1 MRTTTLQSSK
11 ATSRLW
17 KLFAAMLLVWLLI
30 PVGQVSAQTS
40 GSEKA
45 KPCWAYTRPN
55 GVPTLTFFKT
65 ETDLTQFNGHK
76 LNGITILD
84 KSATT
89 GDEIIEGEPFDQTNW
104 TPSWNHKQSITAN
117 PKEYGIRKVVFDATF
132 GEVYPTS
139 CKEWFDGCSFL
150 TKIEGIANLNTEEVT
165 DMSDMFYECAMLKS
179 IDLSKF
185 NTTKVKTMKNMF
197 YGFGSYVDVSK
208 PFNTVYPTLDL
219 SHFNTSSVLDME
231 GMFANCSLIKKLD
244 VSCFNTS
251 NVTSMRAMFGGC
263 TNLSELNLE
272 GFSTTATTDMAYM
285 FDQCYLLTQLDL
297 SSFTIT
303 DKLQDT
309 EHMFRACMYLS
320 SIYANDWSDLLVG
333 IKTDNMFDGCY
344 ELVGAVAFEES
355 KLDGDMANGQ
365 TGYFMPRYTDG
376 KGNDTYFEKNEN
388 NQIVLNLYNANP
400 FVVSTAYNI
409 DKGTYTRQSMPSN
422 WGTVCVPFII
432 DVTNAETNCEIYKF
446 HAVEGENLYIEKVA
460 EGEIAAG
467 TPVIVKGTQGADL
480 KVCSPER
487 NQAIVT
493 APVNGTETNHLEGTF
508 AGEKL
513 EGTSNYFIAKDKFWQ
528 VSTYDNEGNTIKGV
542 NVPPFRATITAK
554 GTQAQS
560 LGIVVIDE
568 TNGIDLTPTV
578 DDLLSEKAEYFD
590 LQGRRLDGPQKGINL
605 VRMGG
610 KTRKVVIK

>member
-11 ATSRLW
+11 ASSRLW

-40 GSEKA
+40 RTLKA
-45 KPCWAYTRPN
+45 YWKFSRPDGTHGQLN
-55 GVPTLTFFKT
+55 LFCAASGAEGNEITDWTNPGWQHTGAFHQKDIETVVIEESFKNA
-65 ETDLTQFNGHK
+65 L
-76 LNGITILD
+76 
-84 KSATT
+84 
-89 GDEIIEGEPFDQTNW
+89 
-104 TPSWNHKQSITAN
+104 
-117 PKEYGIRKVVFDATF
+117 
-132 GEVYPTS
+132 PTS
-139 CKEWFDGCSFL
+139 CHEWFDGCAYL
-150 TKIEGIANLNTEEVT
+150 TKIEGIENLNTEEVT
-165 DMSDMFYECAMLKS
+165 DMSHMFSECAILS
-179 IDLSKF
+179 EIDI
-185 NTTKVKTMKNMF
+185 T
-197 YGFGSYVDVSK
+197 
-208 PFNTVYPTLDL
+208 
-219 SHFNTSSVLDME
+219 HFNTYKVKDMSNMFH
-231 GMFANCSLIKKLD
+231 GCAKLTSIDFTKCKDFNTANVKDMTAMFANCHELVTLEISN
-244 VSCFNTS
+244 FNTS
-251 NVTSMRAMFGGC
+251 EVTSMNAMFIEC
-263 TNLSELNLE
+263 SSLTNINVANFNTSKV
-272 GFSTTATTDMAYM
+272 TDMSHM
-285 FDQCYLLTQLDL
+285 FSCYSPSSLTQLNLQGFDVSNVKNTDFMFSGR
-297 SSFTIT
+297 SSL
-303 DKLQDT
+303 K
-309 EHMFRACMYLS
+309 
-320 SIYANDWSDLLVG
+320 SIYANDWSSMSITTSG
-333 IKTDNMFDGCY
+333 YMFWGCTN
-344 ELVGAVAFEES
+344 LVGAVAYDAS

-376 KGNDTYFEKNEN
+376 NGKVTYFEKNEN

-400 FVVSTAYNI
+400 FVVTTAYNI
-409 DKGTYTRQSMPSN
+409 DKGTYTRQNMPSN

-432 DVTNAETNCEIYKF
+432 DVTNTETNCGIYKF
-446 HAVEGENLYIEKVA
+446 HAVEGEILYIEKVA

-467 TPVIVKGTQGADL
+467 TPVIVKRTQDADL

-513 EGTSNYFIAKDKFWQ
+513 EGTSNYFIANDKFWQ
-528 VSTYDNEGNTIKGV
+528 VSSYDNEGNTIKGV

-568 TNGIDLTPTV
+568 TSGIDLTPTV
-578 DDLLSEKAEYFD
+578 DDLLSDKAEYFD

>member
-30 PVGQVSAQTS
+30 PVGQVSAQTR
-40 GSEKA
+40 GTLKA
-45 KPCWAYTRPN
+45 YWKFSRPDGTHGQLN
-55 GVPTLTFFKT
+55 LFCAASS
-65 ETDLTQFNGHK
+65 TDGNE
-76 LNGITILD
+76 ITD
-84 KSATT
+84 
-89 GDEIIEGEPFDQTNW
+89 W
-104 TPSWNHKQSITAN
+104 AN
-117 PKEYGIRKVVFDATF
+117 PGWQENVGEYHPNQIETVVFEESFQNAL
-132 GEVYPTS
+132 PTS
-139 CKEWFDGCSFL
+139 CHEWFNTCAHL
-150 TKIEGIANLNTEEVT
+150 TKIEGIENLNTEEVT
-165 DMSDMFYECAMLKS
+165 DMSHMFYNCTRLQN
-179 IDLSKF
+179 I
-185 NTTKVKTMKNMF
+185 
-197 YGFGSYVDVSK
+197 
-208 PFNTVYPTLDL
+208 DL
-219 SHFNTSSVLDME
+219 SHFNTAKVKDMNN
-231 GMFANCSLIKKLD
+231 MFN
-244 VSCFNTS
+244 
-251 NVTSMRAMFGGC
+251 GC
-263 TNLSELNLE
+263 AALKEI
-272 GFSTTATTDMAYM
+272 
-285 FDQCYLLTQLDL
+285 DL
-297 SSFTIT
+297 SSFKTPLLT
-303 DKLQDT
+303 NAS
-309 EHMFRACMYLS
+309 HMFASCWSITKLDLRNIDISQVTKTDAMFSQCVSLN
-320 SIYANDWSDLLVG
+320 SIYANDWSADL
-333 IKTDNMFDGCY
+333 NMADSRDMFQFCNV
-344 ELVGAVAFEES
+344 LVGAVAYDES
-355 KLDGDMANGQ
+355 KLDATMANGQ

-376 KGNDTYFEKNEN
+376 NGKVTYFEKDAN

-400 FVVSTAYNI
+400 FVVTTAYNI

-467 TPVIVKGTQGADL
+467 TPVIVKGTQGDDL

-493 APVNGTETNHLEGTF
+493 APVNGMETNHLEGTF

-528 VSTYDNEGNTIKGV
+528 VSGYDNEGNTIKGV

-578 DDLLSEKAEYFD
+578 DDLLSDKAEYFD

-605 VRMGG
+605 VRTGG

>member
-1 MRTTTLQSSK
+1 MRTSTLRASK
-11 ATSRLW
+11 ASSSLW
-17 KLFAAMLLVWLLI
+17 KLFAAILLVWLLI
-30 PVGQVSAQTS
+30 PVGQVSAQNS
-40 GSEKA
+40 GTLKAYWKFSRPDGTHGQLNLFCAASGAEGNEITDWA
-45 KPCWAYTRPN
+45 KPGWQHTGAFHQKDIET
-55 GVPTLTFFKT
+55 VVIEESFKNA
-65 ETDLTQFNGHK
+65 L
-76 LNGITILD
+76 
-84 KSATT
+84 
-89 GDEIIEGEPFDQTNW
+89 
-104 TPSWNHKQSITAN
+104 
-117 PKEYGIRKVVFDATF
+117 
-132 GEVYPTS
+132 PTS
-139 CKEWFDGCSFL
+139 CKEWFDGCSYL
-150 TKIEGIANLNTEEVT
+150 TKIEGIENLNTEEVT
-165 DMSDMFYECAMLKS
+165 DMSGMFYECAMLKS

-197 YGFGSYVDVSK
+197 YGFGSYVDVSN
-208 PFNTVYPTLDL
+208 PFNTVRPTLDL

-263 TNLSELNLE
+263 AYLSELNLK
-272 GFSTTATTDMAYM
+272 GFSTTATTDMANM
-285 FDQCYLLTQLDL
+285 FDQCYSLTQLDL

-303 DKLQDT
+303 DKLKDT
-309 EHMFRACMYLS
+309 EHMFKDCMSLS
-320 SIYANDWSDLLVG
+320 SIYANDWSDLLVS
-333 IKTDNMFDGCY
+333 IKTDNMFDGCN
-344 ELVGAVAFEES
+344 ELVGAVAFEAS
-355 KLDGDMANGQ
+355 KLNGDMANGQ

-376 KGNDTYFEKNEN
+376 NDKVTYFEKNEN

-400 FVVSTAYNI
+400 FVVTTAYNI
-409 DKGTYTRQSMPSN
+409 DKGTYTRQNMPSN

-446 HAVEGENLYIEKVA
+446 HAVEGKNLYIEKVA
-460 EGEIAAG
+460 KGEIAAG
-467 TPVIVKGTQGADL
+467 TPVIVKGKGADL

-493 APVNGTETNHLEGTF
+493 APVNGTEANHLEGTF
-508 AGEKL
+508 AGQKL

-528 VSTYDNEGNTIKGV
+528 VSGYDNEGNTIKGV

-554 GTQAQS
+554 GSQAQS

-578 DDLLSEKAEYFD
+578 NDLLSDKAEYFD

>member
-1 MRTTTLQSSK
+1 MRTTTFTPPK
-11 ATSRLW
+11 ASSRLW
-17 KLFAAMLLVWLLI
+17 KLLAAMLFVWLLI

-40 GSEKA
+40 GKTGYW
-45 KPCWAYTRPN
+45 KWDGTTLTLTCNPN
-55 GVPTLTFFKT
+55 GDTEFRQIEIWQYPGWTTSGVDIRSKVKTVKIDESFKDARPTTCNSWFASMSALT
-65 ETDLTQFNGHK
+65 N
-76 LNGITILD
+76 
-84 KSATT
+84 
-89 GDEIIEGEPFDQTNW
+89 
-104 TPSWNHKQSITAN
+104 
-117 PKEYGIRKVVFDATF
+117 
-132 GEVYPTS
+132 
-139 CKEWFDGCSFL
+139 
-150 TKIEGIANLNTEEVT
+150 IEGIEYLNTEDVT
-165 DMSDMFYECAMLKS
+165 DMSSMFYECGMLTQ
-179 IDLSKF
+179 I
-185 NTTKVKTMKNMF
+185 
-197 YGFGSYVDVSK
+197 
-208 PFNTVYPTLDL
+208 DL
-219 SHFNTSSVLDME
+219 SHFRTEKVTNMSNMFHYCYSLKSLDMSAFKTPLLTNTSH
-231 GMFANCSLIKKLD
+231 MFAACVFLTTLD
-244 VSCFNTS
+244 LRNFDISKISDTD
-251 NVTSMRAMFGGC
+251 AMFSYC
-263 TNLSELNLE
+263 QSL
-272 GFSTTATTDMAYM
+272 
-285 FDQCYLLTQLDL
+285 
-297 SSFTIT
+297 
-303 DKLQDT
+303 K
-309 EHMFRACMYLS
+309 
-320 SIYANDWSDLLVG
+320 SIYANDWSSDLSSANS
-333 IKTDNMFDGCY
+333 KEMFDGCDA
-344 ELVGAVAFEES
+344 LVGAVAFDAS
-355 KLDGDMANGQ
+355 KLDATMANGQ

-376 KGNDTYFEKNEN
+376 NGKVTYFEKDAN

-400 FVVSTAYNI
+400 FVVTTAYNI

-467 TPVIVKGTQGADL
+467 TPVIVKGTQGTDL

-578 DDLLSEKAEYFD
+578 DDLLSDKAEYFD

>member
-1 MRTTTLQSSK
+1 MRTSTLRASK
-11 ATSRLW
+11 ASSSLW
-17 KLFAAMLLVWLLI
+17 KLFAAILLVWLLI
-30 PVGQVSAQTS
+30 PVGQVSAQNS
-40 GSEKA
+40 GTLKAYWKFSRPDGTHGQLNLFCAASDAEGNEITDWA
-45 KPCWAYTRPN
+45 KPGWQHTGAFHQKDIET
-55 GVPTLTFFKT
+55 VVIEESFKNA
-65 ETDLTQFNGHK
+65 L
-76 LNGITILD
+76 
-84 KSATT
+84 
-89 GDEIIEGEPFDQTNW
+89 
-104 TPSWNHKQSITAN
+104 
-117 PKEYGIRKVVFDATF
+117 
-132 GEVYPTS
+132 PTS
-139 CKEWFDGCSFL
+139 CKEWFDGCSYL
-150 TKIEGIANLNTEEVT
+150 TKIEGIENLNTEEVT
-165 DMSDMFYECAMLKS
+165 DMSGMFYECAMLKS

-197 YGFGSYVDVSK
+197 YGFGSYVDVSN
-208 PFNTVYPTLDL
+208 PFNTVRPTLDL

-263 TNLSELNLE
+263 AYLSELNLK
-272 GFSTTATTDMAYM
+272 GFSTTATTDMANM
-285 FDQCYLLTQLDL
+285 FDQCYSLTQLDL

-303 DKLQDT
+303 DKLKDT
-309 EHMFRACMYLS
+309 EHMFKDCMSLS
-320 SIYANDWSDLLVG
+320 SIYANDWSDLLVS
-333 IKTDNMFDGCY
+333 IKTDNMFDGCN
-344 ELVGAVAFEES
+344 ELVGAVAFEAS
-355 KLDGDMANGQ
+355 KLNGDMANGQ

-376 KGNDTYFEKNEN
+376 NDKVTYFEKNEN

-400 FVVSTAYNI
+400 FVVTTAYNI
-409 DKGTYTRQSMPSN
+409 DKGTYTRQNMPSN

-460 EGEIAAG
+460 KGEIAAG
-467 TPVIVKGTQGADL
+467 TPVIVKGKGADL

-493 APVNGTETNHLEGTF
+493 APVNGTEANHLEGTF
-508 AGEKL
+508 AGQKL

-528 VSTYDNEGNTIKGV
+528 VSGYDNEGNTIKGV

-554 GTQAQS
+554 GSQAQS

-578 DDLLSEKAEYFD
+578 NDLLSDKAEYFD

>member
-1 MRTTTLQSSK
+1 MRTSTLRASK
-11 ATSRLW
+11 ASSSLW
-17 KLFAAMLLVWLLI
+17 KLFAAILLVWLLI
-30 PVGQVSAQTS
+30 PVGQVSAQNS
-40 GSEKA
+40 GTLKAYWKFSRPDGTHGQLNLFCAASGAEGNEITDWA
-45 KPCWAYTRPN
+45 KPGWQHTGAFHQKDIET
-55 GVPTLTFFKT
+55 VVIEESFKNA
-65 ETDLTQFNGHK
+65 L
-76 LNGITILD
+76 
-84 KSATT
+84 
-89 GDEIIEGEPFDQTNW
+89 
-104 TPSWNHKQSITAN
+104 
-117 PKEYGIRKVVFDATF
+117 
-132 GEVYPTS
+132 PTS
-139 CKEWFDGCSFL
+139 CKEWFDGCSYL
-150 TKIEGIANLNTEEVT
+150 TKIEGIENLNTEEVT
-165 DMSDMFYECAMLKS
+165 DMSGMFYECAMLKS

-197 YGFGSYVDVSK
+197 YGFGSYVDVSN
-208 PFNTVYPTLDL
+208 PFNTVRPTLDL

-263 TNLSELNLE
+263 AYLSELNLK
-272 GFSTTATTDMAYM
+272 GFSTTATTDMANM
-285 FDQCYLLTQLDL
+285 FDQCYSLTQLDL

-303 DKLQDT
+303 DKLKDT
-309 EHMFRACMYLS
+309 EHMFKDCMSLS
-320 SIYANDWSDLLVG
+320 SIYANDWSDLLVS
-333 IKTDNMFDGCY
+333 IKTDNMFDGCN
-344 ELVGAVAFEES
+344 ELVGAVAFEAS
-355 KLDGDMANGQ
+355 KLNGDMANGQ

-376 KGNDTYFEKNEN
+376 NDKVTYFEKNEN

-400 FVVSTAYNI
+400 FVVTTAYNI
-409 DKGTYTRQSMPSN
+409 DKGTYTRQNMPSN

-460 EGEIAAG
+460 KGEIAAG
-467 TPVIVKGTQGADL
+467 TPVIVKGKGADL

-493 APVNGTETNHLEGTF
+493 APVNGTEANHLEGTF
-508 AGEKL
+508 AGQKL

-528 VSTYDNEGNTIKGV
+528 VSGYDNEGNTIKGV

-554 GTQAQS
+554 GSQAQS

-578 DDLLSEKAEYFD
+578 NDLLSDKAEYFD